1 MRFLSKQVLFFLVL
15 MIAMS
20 GFVLAATADEEA
32 ALIIT
37 QLDWRYVVALL
48 INSVLVVL
56 AVQFLKPR
64 LPGLPDSVKQIIA
77 LIAGPLLIMGQT
89 ALSGLLGYP
98 IDFGLLIELFA
109 GLSVG
114 LAAMGMFDI
123 GKRARVL
130 KGG

>member
-1 MRFLSKQVLFFLVL
+1 MRLVKITCLFFVFL
-15 MIAMS
+15 IALS
-20 GFVLAATADEEA
+20 GFVLAGVQGEEA
-32 ALIIT
+32 ALIIS
-37 QLDWRYVVALL
+37 QFDWRYVGALL

-56 AVQFLKPR
+56 LVQFLKPR

-77 LIAGPLLIMGQT
+77 LVAGPLLIMGQT
-89 ALSGLLGYP
+89 ALSALLGYP
-98 IDFGLLIELFA
+98 IDFGLLVELFA

-114 LAAMGMFDI
+114 FAAMGMFDI